1 MRPIL
6 LVVPREAEGTRLDR
20 FLASTLSAM
29 DGGPSRSELQRW
41 IEQGGVK
48 VDGAIK
54 KPSEK
59 LREGARIDVQPQP
72 PPRTTAMADAGVEFD
87 VVFMDDAVIV
97 LDKPP
102 GLVVHPAR
110 GHESGTLVN
119 GLLARGVFDP
129 PDGEDELDDRPSVSV
144 RAPDAQGTAS
154 ANASANANANA
165 NASANAKKSA
175 EAAKRSKKPAV
186 EGTEAPAAAALA
198 LDLDRSRPGI
208 VHRLDKGTSG
218 LMVVAR
224 HPRAREHLK
233 AQFAAHS
240 IEREYVAICVGE
252 VQAKTF
258 DTLHGRHPTDRIRFS
273 SKVKTGKRA
282 VTHVRP
288 LERFGRHAPYVACR
302 LETGRTHQIRV
313 HLADDRTP
321 ILGDPLYGKLP
332 KHEVLREAAVALGR
346 QALHA
351 RVLGFVHPITGE
363 KMHFE
368 VDPPADFQLALTTLR
383 AMP

>member
-29 DGGPSRSELQRW
+29 EGGPSRTELQRW
-41 IEQGGVK
+41 IEHGGVK
-48 VDGAIK
+48 VDGVAK
-54 KPSEK
+54 KASEK
-59 LREGARIDVQPQP
+59 LREGARIDVEPEP
-72 PPRTTAMADAGVEFD
+72 PPKTEALADAGVEFE
-87 VVFMDDAVIV
+87 VVYMDDAVIV
-97 LDKPP
+97 LDKPA

-110 GHESGTLVN
+110 GHHTGTLVN

-129 PDGEDELDDRPSVSV
+129 PHGDAEVDER
-144 RAPDAQGTAS
+144 
-154 ANASANANANA
+154 
-165 NASANAKKSA
+165 
-175 EAAKRSKKPAV
+175 
-186 EGTEAPAAAALA
+186 PAASVPALA
-198 LDLDRSRPGI
+198 PPTTGARGTRAGKKEAGDNLADAIVPGLPGGPFDSDLDRSRPGI
-208 VHRLDKGTSG
+208 VHRLDKDTSG

-233 AQFAAHS
+233 AQFATHS
-240 IEREYVAICVGE
+240 IEREYVALCVGQ
-252 VQAKTF
+252 VAAVTF

-288 LERFGRHAPYVACR
+288 LEQFGPHATYVACR

-313 HLADDRTP
+313 HLADNRTP
-321 ILGDPLYGKLP
+321 ILGDPVYGKLP
-332 KHEVLREAAVALGR
+332 KHAVLREAAIALER

-351 RVLGFVHPITGE
+351 RVLGFIHPMTG
-363 KMHFE
+363 KAVRFE
-368 VDPPADFQLALTTLR
+368 VDPPADFQLALATLR